1 MFGIPSTSLRSGMVQ
16 QQPAVRQQGFGNHFK
31 DSPPSYIEETKAD
44 NKIERVK
51 KPKPKIKKKKVK
63 KQKIEDY
70 KN

>member
-1 MFGIPSTSLRSGMVQ
+1 MIR

-44 NKIERVK
+44 NKIERLK

-63 KQKIEDY
+63 KQKIQDY

>member
-1 MFGIPSTSLRSGMVQ
+1 MLATSLRTGIVQ
-16 QQPAVRQQGFGNHFK
+16 QQPKQRPQGFGTHFK
-31 DSPPSYIEETKAD
+31 DSPPAFIEETKAD
-44 NKIERVK
+44 NKIERLK